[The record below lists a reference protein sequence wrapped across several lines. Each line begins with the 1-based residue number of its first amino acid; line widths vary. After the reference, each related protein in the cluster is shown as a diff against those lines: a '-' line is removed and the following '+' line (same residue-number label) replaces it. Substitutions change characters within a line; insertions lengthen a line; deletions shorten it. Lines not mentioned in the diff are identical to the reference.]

1 MDINEYQE
9 QQVIVGRIVKDLL
22 LEQLGRSF
30 NVEKYIQ
37 SMKGDKKENARY

>member
-22 LEQLGRSF
+22 LEQLGKGF

-37 SMKGDKKENARY
+37 SMKGDKNENARY